1 MKVQL
6 VREMINQWK
15 SDLLS
20 IQEVLVLKGGE
31 SSSLEY
37 NLLSAEAL
45 RLSLCINDATECL
58 LLMITGYAER
68 GE

>member
-1 MKVQL
+1 MKVRFL
-6 VREMINQWK
+6 REMINKWK
-15 SDLLS
+15 DELLS

-31 SSSLEY
+31 ASSLEY

-58 LLMITGYAER
+58 LSMMTKFTER